1 MANAWLRLWHDMPN
15 DPKWRTIARVS
26 GQPIATVMAVYIH
39 LLVSASRNVTTCH
52 GVSLRGHIDVTT
64 EDLASALD
72 VTEDVIDSILHAM
85 QGRVLD
91 GDLISGW
98 EKRQVLKEDNGNV
111 SQTAKSPAERK
122 RAQREREKL
131 RKYDADCHD
140 ESRRVTHLSRQVTTD
155 KDTDTEL
162 NPTHNARMRESAPTG
177 ESHGAPLQ
185 TAEPEYLDGLSEPIG
200 KFSMTTVWQP
210 SSDFRQRAA
219 VWGMALPEP
228 EFTPAEL
235 AAFRDYWMAEGKV
248 FTQVQWE
255 QKFARHVQH
264 VRTQVKPVSKGVSHA
279 ASGGTASRAVQEI
292 RAAREQWERD
302 NGFISNGNGLEV
314 VGAYGE
320 VYSNR
325 WTQKNGAAPS
335 KLWIAQIGTMTEQQ
349 IRLVCR
355 QCMDRCRAGETWP
368 PDLAEFV
375 ALISESGANPFGL
388 TVDAVMEE
396 YRRWRNE
403 SWRYDGS
410 DKYPWPQPVL
420 YHICLE
426 MRTRGIERQMTQGE
440 LKRLAER
447 QLTKWAK
454 HVGNGMSVPPVRRQL
469 EGAKHPQGPTPIE
482 RLKQEYERR
491 KAAGFI

>member
-1 MANAWLRLWHDMPN
+1 ANAWLRLWHDMPN

-131 RKYDADCHD
+131 RKHNADCHD

-155 KDTDTEL
+155 KDTDKDTDTEL
-162 NPTHNARMRESAPTG
+162 NPTHNARESIPTS
-177 ESHGAPLQ
+177 ESNGAPLQ

-210 SSDFRQRAA
+210 SPDFRQRAA

-264 VRTQVKPVSKGVSHA
+264 VRAQVKPVSKGGSHA

-292 RAAREQWERD
+292 RAAREQWER
-302 NGFISNGNGLEV
+302 
-314 VGAYGE
+314 
-320 VYSNR
+320 
-325 WTQKNGAAPS
+325 
-335 KLWIAQIGTMTEQQ
+335 
-349 IRLVCR
+349 
-355 QCMDRCRAGETWP
+355 
-368 PDLAEFV
+368 
-375 ALISESGANPFGL
+375 
-388 TVDAVMEE
+388 
-396 YRRWRNE
+396 
-403 SWRYDGS
+403 
-410 DKYPWPQPVL
+410 
-420 YHICLE
+420 
-426 MRTRGIERQMTQGE
+426 
-440 LKRLAER
+440 
-447 QLTKWAK
+447 
-454 HVGNGMSVPPVRRQL
+454 
-469 EGAKHPQGPTPIE
+469 
-482 RLKQEYERR
+482 
-491 KAAGFI
+491 

>member
-1 MANAWLRLWHDMPN
+1 
-15 DPKWRTIARVS
+15 S

-131 RKYDADCHD
+131 RKHNADCHD

-155 KDTDTEL
+155 KDTDKDTDTEL
-162 NPTHNARMRESAPTG
+162 NPTHNARESIPTS
-177 ESHGAPLQ
+177 ESNGAPLQ

-210 SSDFRQRAA
+210 SPDFRQRAA

-264 VRTQVKPVSKGVSHA
+264 VRAQVKPVSKGGSHA

-302 NGFISNGNGLEV
+302 NGFISNGNGLEA
-314 VGAYGE
+314 VGAHGGGVFE
-320 VYSNR
+320 PLDSEER
-325 WTQKNGAAPS
+325 GRTFEA
-335 KLWIAQIGTMTEQQ
+335 LD
-349 IRLVCR
+349 C
-355 QCMDRCRAGETWP
+355 
-368 PDLAEFV
+368 PDWC
-375 ALISESGANPFGL
+375 
-388 TVDAVMEE
+388 D
-396 YRRWRNE
+396 
-403 SWRYDGS
+403 D
-410 DKYPWPQPVL
+410 
-420 YHICLE
+420 
-426 MRTRGIERQMTQGE
+426 
-440 LKRLAER
+440 
-447 QLTKWAK
+447 
-454 HVGNGMSVPPVRRQL
+454 
-469 EGAKHPQGPTPIE
+469 
-482 RLKQEYERR
+482 
-491 KAAGFI
+491 

>member
-131 RKYDADCHD
+131 RKHNADCHD

-155 KDTDTEL
+155 KDTDKEL
-162 NPTHNARMRESAPTG
+162 NPTHNARMRESAPTS
-177 ESHGAPLQ
+177 ESNGAPLQ

-210 SSDFRQRAA
+210 SPDFRQRAA

-264 VRTQVKPVSKGVSHA
+264 VRAQVKPVSKGGSHA

-302 NGFISNGNGLEV
+302 NGFISNGNGLEA
-314 VGAYGE
+314 VGAHGGGVFE
-320 VYSNR
+320 PLDSEER
-325 WTQKNGAAPS
+325 GRTFEA
-335 KLWIAQIGTMTEQQ
+335 LD
-349 IRLVCR
+349 C
-355 QCMDRCRAGETWP
+355 
-368 PDLAEFV
+368 PDWC
-375 ALISESGANPFGL
+375 
-388 TVDAVMEE
+388 D
-396 YRRWRNE
+396 
-403 SWRYDGS
+403 D
-410 DKYPWPQPVL
+410 
-420 YHICLE
+420 
-426 MRTRGIERQMTQGE
+426 
-440 LKRLAER
+440 
-447 QLTKWAK
+447 
-454 HVGNGMSVPPVRRQL
+454 
-469 EGAKHPQGPTPIE
+469 
-482 RLKQEYERR
+482 
-491 KAAGFI
+491 

>member
-1 MANAWLRLWHDMPN
+1 
-15 DPKWRTIARVS
+15 
-26 GQPIATVMAVYIH
+26 
-39 LLVSASRNVTTCH
+39 
-52 GVSLRGHIDVTT
+52 
-64 EDLASALD
+64 
-72 VTEDVIDSILHAM
+72 VIDSILQTM

-91 GDLISGW
+91 GDLITGW
-98 EKRQVLKEDNGNV
+98 EKRQVLKEDNGNI

-122 RAQREREKL
+122 RAQRERE
-131 RKYDADCHD
+131 RKREQNGDCHGA
-140 ESRRVTHLSRQVTTD
+140 SRNVTHMSRQVTTD

-264 VRTQVKPVSKGVSHA
+264 VRAQVKPVSKGVSHA

-302 NGFISNGNGLEV
+302 NGFISNGNGLEA
-314 VGAYGE
+314 VGAYGGGVFE
-320 VYSNR
+320 
-325 WTQKNGAAPS
+325 P
-335 KLWIAQIGTMTEQQ
+335 LDTEE
-349 IRLVCR
+349 RGRTFEALDC
-355 QCMDRCRAGETWP
+355 
-368 PDLAEFV
+368 PD
-375 ALISESGANPFGL
+375 
-388 TVDAVMEE
+388 
-396 YRRWRNE
+396 WR
-403 SWRYDGS
+403 D
-410 DKYPWPQPVL
+410 D
-420 YHICLE
+420 
-426 MRTRGIERQMTQGE
+426 
-440 LKRLAER
+440 
-447 QLTKWAK
+447 
-454 HVGNGMSVPPVRRQL
+454 
-469 EGAKHPQGPTPIE
+469 
-482 RLKQEYERR
+482 
-491 KAAGFI
+491 

>member
-131 RKYDADCHD
+131 RKHNADCHD

-155 KDTDTEL
+155 KDTDKDTDTEL
-162 NPTHNARMRESAPTG
+162 NPTHNARESIPTS
-177 ESHGAPLQ
+177 ESNGAPLQ

-210 SSDFRQRAA
+210 SPDFRQRAA

-264 VRTQVKPVSKGVSHA
+264 VRAQVKPVSKGGSHA

-302 NGFISNGNGLEV
+302 NGFISNG
-314 VGAYGE
+314 
-320 VYSNR
+320 
-325 WTQKNGAAPS
+325 
-335 KLWIAQIGTMTEQQ
+335 
-349 IRLVCR
+349 
-355 QCMDRCRAGETWP
+355 
-368 PDLAEFV
+368 
-375 ALISESGANPFGL
+375 
-388 TVDAVMEE
+388 
-396 YRRWRNE
+396 
-403 SWRYDGS
+403 
-410 DKYPWPQPVL
+410 
-420 YHICLE
+420 
-426 MRTRGIERQMTQGE
+426 
-440 LKRLAER
+440 
-447 QLTKWAK
+447 
-454 HVGNGMSVPPVRRQL
+454 
-469 EGAKHPQGPTPIE
+469 
-482 RLKQEYERR
+482 
-491 KAAGFI
+491 

>member
-131 RKYDADCHD
+131 RKHNADCHD

-155 KDTDTEL
+155 KDTDKDTDTEL
-162 NPTHNARMRESAPTG
+162 NPTHNARESIPTS
-177 ESHGAPLQ
+177 ESNGAPLQ

-210 SSDFRQRAA
+210 SPDFRQRAA

-264 VRTQVKPVSKGVSHA
+264 VRAQVKPVSKGGSHA

-302 NGFISNGNGLEV
+302 NGFISNGNGLEA
-314 VGAYGE
+314 VGA
-320 VYSNR
+320 
-325 WTQKNGAAPS
+325 
-335 KLWIAQIGTMTEQQ
+335 
-349 IRLVCR
+349 
-355 QCMDRCRAGETWP
+355 
-368 PDLAEFV
+368 
-375 ALISESGANPFGL
+375 
-388 TVDAVMEE
+388 
-396 YRRWRNE
+396 
-403 SWRYDGS
+403 
-410 DKYPWPQPVL
+410 
-420 YHICLE
+420 
-426 MRTRGIERQMTQGE
+426 
-440 LKRLAER
+440 
-447 QLTKWAK
+447 
-454 HVGNGMSVPPVRRQL
+454 
-469 EGAKHPQGPTPIE
+469 
-482 RLKQEYERR
+482 
-491 KAAGFI
+491 

>member
-131 RKYDADCHD
+131 RKHNADCHD

-155 KDTDTEL
+155 KDTDKDTDTEL
-162 NPTHNARMRESAPTG
+162 NPTHNARESIPTS
-177 ESHGAPLQ
+177 ESNGAPLQ

-210 SSDFRQRAA
+210 SPDFRQRAA

-228 EFTPAEL
+228 EL

-264 VRTQVKPVSKGVSHA
+264 VRAQVKPVSKGGSHA

-302 NGFISNGNGLEV
+302 NGFISNGNGLEA
-314 VGAYGE
+314 VGAHGGGVFE
-320 VYSNR
+320 PLDSEER
-325 WTQKNGAAPS
+325 GRTFEA
-335 KLWIAQIGTMTEQQ
+335 LD
-349 IRLVCR
+349 C
-355 QCMDRCRAGETWP
+355 
-368 PDLAEFV
+368 PDWC
-375 ALISESGANPFGL
+375 
-388 TVDAVMEE
+388 D
-396 YRRWRNE
+396 
-403 SWRYDGS
+403 D
-410 DKYPWPQPVL
+410 
-420 YHICLE
+420 
-426 MRTRGIERQMTQGE
+426 
-440 LKRLAER
+440 
-447 QLTKWAK
+447 
-454 HVGNGMSVPPVRRQL
+454 
-469 EGAKHPQGPTPIE
+469 
-482 RLKQEYERR
+482 
-491 KAAGFI
+491 

>member
-131 RKYDADCHD
+131 RKHNADCHD

-155 KDTDTEL
+155 TDTDTEL
-162 NPTHNARMRESAPTG
+162 NPTHNARESIPTS
-177 ESHGAPLQ
+177 ESNGAPLQ

-210 SSDFRQRAA
+210 SPDFRQRAA

-264 VRTQVKPVSKGVSHA
+264 VRAQVKPVSKGGSHA
-279 ASGGTASRAVQEI
+279 APGGTASRAVQEI
-292 RAAREQWERD
+292 RAAREQWERE
-302 NGFISNGNGLEV
+302 NGFISNGNGLEA
-314 VGAYGE
+314 VGAHGGGVFE
-320 VYSNR
+320 
-325 WTQKNGAAPS
+325 P
-335 KLWIAQIGTMTEQQ
+335 L
-349 IRLVCR
+349 
-355 QCMDRCRAGETWP
+355 D
-368 PDLAEFV
+368 
-375 ALISESGANPFGL
+375 SE
-388 TVDAVMEE
+388 E
-396 YRRWRNE
+396 
-403 SWRYDGS
+403 
-410 DKYPWPQPVL
+410 
-420 YHICLE
+420 
-426 MRTRGIERQMTQGE
+426 
-440 LKRLAER
+440 
-447 QLTKWAK
+447 
-454 HVGNGMSVPPVRRQL
+454 
-469 EGAKHPQGPTPIE
+469 
-482 RLKQEYERR
+482 
-491 KAAGFI
+491 

>member
-1 MANAWLRLWHDMPN
+1 
-15 DPKWRTIARVS
+15 RVS

-131 RKYDADCHD
+131 RKHNADCHD

-155 KDTDTEL
+155 KDTDKDTDTEL
-162 NPTHNARMRESAPTG
+162 NPTHNARESIPTS
-177 ESHGAPLQ
+177 ESNGAPLQ

-210 SSDFRQRAA
+210 SPDFRQRAA

-264 VRTQVKPVSKGVSHA
+264 VRAQVKPVSKGGSHA

-302 NGFISNGNGLEV
+302 NGFISNGNGLEA
-314 VGAYGE
+314 VGAHGGGVFE
-320 VYSNR
+320 PLDSEER
-325 WTQKNGAAPS
+325 GRTFEA
-335 KLWIAQIGTMTEQQ
+335 LD
-349 IRLVCR
+349 C
-355 QCMDRCRAGETWP
+355 
-368 PDLAEFV
+368 PDWC
-375 ALISESGANPFGL
+375 
-388 TVDAVMEE
+388 D
-396 YRRWRNE
+396 
-403 SWRYDGS
+403 D
-410 DKYPWPQPVL
+410 
-420 YHICLE
+420 
-426 MRTRGIERQMTQGE
+426 
-440 LKRLAER
+440 
-447 QLTKWAK
+447 
-454 HVGNGMSVPPVRRQL
+454 
-469 EGAKHPQGPTPIE
+469 
-482 RLKQEYERR
+482 
-491 KAAGFI
+491 

>member
-1 MANAWLRLWHDMPN
+1 ANAWLRLWHDMPN

-131 RKYDADCHD
+131 RKHNADCHD

-155 KDTDTEL
+155 KDTDKDTDTEL
-162 NPTHNARMRESAPTG
+162 NPTHNARESIPTS
-177 ESHGAPLQ
+177 ESNGAPLQ

-210 SSDFRQRAA
+210 SPDFRQRAA

-264 VRTQVKPVSKGVSHA
+264 VRAQVKPVSKGGSHA

-302 NGFISNGNGLEV
+302 NGFISNG
-314 VGAYGE
+314 
-320 VYSNR
+320 
-325 WTQKNGAAPS
+325 
-335 KLWIAQIGTMTEQQ
+335 
-349 IRLVCR
+349 
-355 QCMDRCRAGETWP
+355 
-368 PDLAEFV
+368 
-375 ALISESGANPFGL
+375 
-388 TVDAVMEE
+388 
-396 YRRWRNE
+396 
-403 SWRYDGS
+403 
-410 DKYPWPQPVL
+410 
-420 YHICLE
+420 
-426 MRTRGIERQMTQGE
+426 
-440 LKRLAER
+440 
-447 QLTKWAK
+447 
-454 HVGNGMSVPPVRRQL
+454 
-469 EGAKHPQGPTPIE
+469 
-482 RLKQEYERR
+482 
-491 KAAGFI
+491 

>member
-1 MANAWLRLWHDMPN
+1 
-15 DPKWRTIARVS
+15 TIARVS

-131 RKYDADCHD
+131 RKHNADCHD

-155 KDTDTEL
+155 KDTDKDTDTEL
-162 NPTHNARMRESAPTG
+162 NPTHNARESIPTS
-177 ESHGAPLQ
+177 ESNGAPLQ

-210 SSDFRQRAA
+210 SPDFRQRAA

-264 VRTQVKPVSKGVSHA
+264 VRAQVKPVSKGGSHA

-302 NGFISNGNGLEV
+302 NGFISNGNGLEA
-314 VGAYGE
+314 VGAHGGGVFE
-320 VYSNR
+320 PLDSEER
-325 WTQKNGAAPS
+325 GRTFEA
-335 KLWIAQIGTMTEQQ
+335 LD
-349 IRLVCR
+349 C
-355 QCMDRCRAGETWP
+355 
-368 PDLAEFV
+368 PDWC
-375 ALISESGANPFGL
+375 
-388 TVDAVMEE
+388 D
-396 YRRWRNE
+396 
-403 SWRYDGS
+403 D
-410 DKYPWPQPVL
+410 
-420 YHICLE
+420 
-426 MRTRGIERQMTQGE
+426 
-440 LKRLAER
+440 
-447 QLTKWAK
+447 
-454 HVGNGMSVPPVRRQL
+454 
-469 EGAKHPQGPTPIE
+469 
-482 RLKQEYERR
+482 
-491 KAAGFI
+491 